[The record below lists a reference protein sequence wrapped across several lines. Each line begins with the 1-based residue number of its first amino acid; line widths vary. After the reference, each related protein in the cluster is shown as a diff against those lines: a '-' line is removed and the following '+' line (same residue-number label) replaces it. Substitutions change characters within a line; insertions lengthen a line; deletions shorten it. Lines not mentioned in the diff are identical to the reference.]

1 MHMSDK
7 LNITVKLAGQP
18 KFVLAINREDEELN
32 RRAEQLV
39 NDLWRRW
46 NSGAFAAE
54 PQISVM
60 ARVAYQFATL
70 YLKRERSLREFE
82 ALDRELDE
90 MLLNL
95 PGLEKEE
102 DTRPQ

>member
-1 MHMSDK
+1 MSDK

-46 NSGAFAAE
+46 NSGVFAAE
-54 PQISVM
+54 SQISVM

-70 YLKRERSLREFE
+70 YLKRERSLQEFE
-82 ALDRELDE
+82 QLNVQLDD
-90 MLLNL
+90 LLKNL
-95 PGLEKEE
+95 PGLE
-102 DTRPQ
+102 Q